1 MATGKAAILR
11 KGSVELDVM
20 RSGMRQKV
28 EFKVVREE
36 IPTGKVPY
44 LFTDKIINMDEIH
57 RVAREIGLPIISPIG
72 KVFPP
77 GKKANDFVGL

>member
-1 MATGKAAILR
+1 MATGRAAILR
-11 KGSVELDVM
+11 KGAVELGVM

-36 IPTGKVPY
+36 IPTGNVPY
-44 LFTDKIINMDEIH
+44 LSTDRIINLDELNRI
-57 RVAREIGLPIISPIG
+57 AGEIGLPILSPIG